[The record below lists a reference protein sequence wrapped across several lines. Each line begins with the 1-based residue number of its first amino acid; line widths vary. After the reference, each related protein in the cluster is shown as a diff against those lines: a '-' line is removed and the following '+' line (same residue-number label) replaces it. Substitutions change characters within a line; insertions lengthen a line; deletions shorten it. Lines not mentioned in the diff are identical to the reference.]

1 MPLGAFKVALLG
13 ASAASPSFDV
23 LVVAGGGGGVGGGYG
38 SGGAG
43 GAGGLVYVESYPNEA
58 GVVYDLTIGAGG
70 AGKYWAAGGVGV
82 DSVFNVLAI
91 FNGLSFILLERIKAI
106 LVAKSP

>member
-1 MPLGAFKVALLG
+1 MPLGASKIGLMTPL
-13 ASAASPSFDV
+13 SPSFDV

-70 AGKYWAAGGVGV
+70 VGRYWATPGTGG
-82 DSVFNVLAI
+82 DSVFNVNAE
-91 FNGLSFILLERIKAI
+91 GGGSILT
-106 LVAKSP
+106 AKGGGYG